1 MDINIQK
8 EEFSYAYIYAV
19 VSAAGYSC
27 QIASRPLDIGGIDII
42 ISGVEREDSLYP
54 PRLEVQVKSTS
65 TSVLSSDSIRYPLKL
80 KNYNELRKQKTLVPK
95 ILVVVLIPDDQSEW
109 LNQSEDELCLRRC
122 GYWLS
127 LRGQPETTNTDR
139 VTVYLPRQQMFTA
152 GAIKNIMQQ
161 IENRGIL

>member
-8 EEFSYAYIYAV
+8 EEFSYAYMYAV

-27 QIASRPLDIGGIDII
+27 QIASRPLDIGGIDMI

-65 TSVLSSDSIRYPLKL
+65 TSVLSPDSIRYPLKL

-95 ILVVVLIPDDQSEW
+95 ILVIVLIPDDQSEW

-127 LRGQPETTNTDR
+127 LRGQPETTNTES

>member
-27 QIASRPLDIGGIDII
+27 QIASRPMDIGGIDII
-42 ISGVEREDSLYP
+42 ISGEEQEYSLYP

-65 TSVLSSDSIRYPLKL
+65 TAVIDDEFIRYPLKL
-80 KNYNELRKQKTLVPK
+80 KNYNELRKPKTLVPK
-95 ILVVVLIPDDQSEW
+95 ILVIILIPDNPGEW
-109 LNQSEDELCLRRC
+109 VNQSEEELCLRRC

-127 LRGQPETTNTDR
+127 LKGQPETQNTES
-139 VTVYLPRQQMFTA
+139 VTVYLPRQQLFTVSA
-152 GAIKNIMQQ
+152 VKNIMDT
-161 IENRGIL
+161 IEARGQL

>member
-42 ISGVEREDSLYP
+42 ISGIEREDTLFP

-65 TSVLSSDSIRYPLKL
+65 IDVISEDSIRYPLKL
-80 KNYNELRKQKTLVPK
+80 KNYNELRKEKTLVPK
-95 ILVVVLIPDDQSEW
+95 ILIVVRIPDNQSEW
-109 LNQSEDELCLRRC
+109 LNQSENELCMRRC

-127 LRGQPETTNTDR
+127 LKGQPETTNTDS
-139 VTVYLPRQQMFTA
+139 VTVYLPRQQIFTVLA
-152 GAIKNIMQQ
+152 VQNIMQQ
-161 IENRGIL
+161 IETRGTL

>member
-42 ISGVEREDSLYP
+42 ISGVETEDSLYP

-65 TSVLSSDSIRYPLKL
+65 TSVLSTDSIRYPLKL
-80 KNYNELRKQKTLVPK
+80 KNYNELRKQRTLVPK
-95 ILVVVLIPDDQSEW
+95 ILVVVLIPDDQSQW

-127 LRGQPETTNTDR
+127 LRGEPETTNTDK
-139 VTVYLPRQQMFTA
+139 VTVYLPRQQIFTA
-152 GAIKNIMQQ
+152 GTIKNIMQQ
-161 IENRGIL
+161 IETRGTL

>member
-27 QIASRPLDIGGIDII
+27 QIASRPMDIGGIDII
-42 ISGVEREDSLYP
+42 ISGEEKEFTLYP

-65 TSVLSSDSIRYPLKL
+65 TAVIDNEFVRYPLKL
-80 KNYNELRKQKTLVPK
+80 KNYNELRKSKTLVPK
-95 ILVVVLIPDDQSEW
+95 ILVVVLLPDNPEEW
-109 LNQSEDELCLRRC
+109 VNQSEEELCLRRC

-127 LRGQPETTNTDR
+127 LKGQPETQNR
-139 VTVYLPRQQMFTA
+139 ESVTVYLPCQQLFTVSA
-152 GAIKNIMQQ
+152 VKNIMDT
-161 IENRGIL
+161 IETRGRL

>member
-27 QIASRPLDIGGIDII
+27 QIASRPLDIDGIDMI
-42 ISGVEREDSLYP
+42 ISATDTEETLYP

-65 TSVLSSDSIRYPLKL
+65 IDTKREDFIRYPLKL
-80 KNYNELRKQKTLVPK
+80 KNYNELRKEKTLVPK
-95 ILVVVLIPDDQSEW
+95 ILVVVIIPDNQSEW
-109 LNQSEDELCLRRC
+109 LRQSENELCMRRC

-127 LRGQPETTNTDR
+127 LRGEPETTNTD
-139 VTVYLPRQQMFTA
+139 TINVYLPREQIFTVSSVQ
-152 GAIKNIMQQ
+152 NMM
-161 IENRGIL
+161 